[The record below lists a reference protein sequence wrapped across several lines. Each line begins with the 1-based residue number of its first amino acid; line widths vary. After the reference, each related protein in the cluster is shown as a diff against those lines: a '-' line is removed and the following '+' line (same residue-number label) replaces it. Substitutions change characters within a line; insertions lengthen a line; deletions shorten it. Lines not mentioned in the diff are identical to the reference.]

1 MDDALTGSLFPGIT
15 NGDRSS
21 AVRDAARSPE
31 HPGQLPLRR
40 AARAPT
46 AQLRDLRSSRLSGVT
61 EGLAFRPKHVSCAT
75 NRRSQV
81 LADQW
86 PR

>member
-1 MDDALTGSLFPGIT
+1 MLPDRPSIRGSY
-15 NGDRSS
+15 RYV
-21 AVRDAARSPE
+21 AQHA
-31 HPGQLPLRR
+31 LRR
-40 AARAPT
+40 PSFVI
-46 AQLRDLRSSRLSGVT
+46 LRSSRLSGVT